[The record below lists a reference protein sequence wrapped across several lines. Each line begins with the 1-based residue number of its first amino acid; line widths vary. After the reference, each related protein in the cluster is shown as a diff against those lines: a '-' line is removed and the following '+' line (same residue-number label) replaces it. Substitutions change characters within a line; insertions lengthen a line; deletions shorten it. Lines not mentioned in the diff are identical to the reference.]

1 MLSPVQRSK
10 TERPPEPEPE
20 VVVPEPQPETTPEAS
35 NSPEAPAPQPE
46 PPAELPEPP
55 ELDVSE
61 ERTEQIEQFVDEN
74 KDGKGDG
81 FLWWDGSENSGD
93 RYADAMKGDSSLGD
107 LTDDEKRLL
116 SRGMAGD
123 WLADNDVAQYDSALW
138 GLDDGDR
145 QILREEGMQLVAAD
159 QAERSANGEGVNEF
173 ITGEDAAFTD
183 RALTDAMFNDP
194 EGLIN
199 AFQGQG
205 ARLGLLVNKTTL
217 PGEENQMLQAVID
230 GKGDPATARQ
240 MVDAMYLSSYEG
252 FATASEDMLKYPEAL
267 AAAHR
272 PGDTETDKLAR
283 ESLTEKYRAFL
294 SSDDTSFE
302 SIPPE
307 LRMAVLDEIQTNSSW
322 SADDLKDG
330 WESDAIS
337 EWLAESSVQAYA
349 GRGTEPQQLGG
360 ESLRNTIGQSMGIQP
375 DRAPGEDATEAEM
388 EAIYAAGMDHQYYG
402 ENENIDR
409 VQAQIMKVAGL
420 EGADP
425 ATAKADVT
433 IIPVTVTNNSEGAT
447 SVPVYRVETEDG
459 PKFVDTQGHSYSS
472 LQDWEENNKLPSGRM
487 TYPEG
492 MDMANADNLVSK
504 NTPEVNDTWQEHAL
518 AVGDTVATVAGVAAL
533 GLLVVGTGGTAGAVL
548 LAGGVGAGVW
558 GAGRASASLYDDAQ
572 HGVDITDL
580 SDPNVRTKWIEG
592 IASGLS
598 AGAGGVGLLARGG
611 ARLTATGARAAAAMN
626 ITATAAD
633 GAAVTNQ
640 AVVLADNWDK
650 MKPGERA
657 SGLLNLAF
665 YGGMTA
671 MSLRSP
677 GGTNADGM
685 SFQRT
690 ANLFENGTPFDMH
703 VNPQLATG
711 EVRVAYDTDP
721 STGRVGN
728 IRLQYNGSRDSLD
741 PATVQ
746 LHSDI
751 ARGME
756 SSAGLQGRI
765 SQLVT
770 QSGETPKPGTAAWEA
785 QFELKKIDTELQQI
799 NQQLSQGGLTP
810 YEQAAANAR
819 LLELNT
825 AIEQQQARLPQTDA
839 EGQGWVSS
847 PSRGSEQAQQLGWD
861 NPPDGYH
868 WVAQPN
874 GEPRLDR
881 NTTDAGPSLSYDP
894 TRPPGERFVE
904 RPTPERGD
912 LMPTDVVARQD
923 AINSWMQ
930 QNGYDSLT
938 SANAQQVLTQYRQ
951 TAQPPV
957 TDAAGG
963 QGTLA
968 AVEINGQ
975 TYVGMNSFNYN
986 GGEGLALHRQW
997 RDQLGLSQPGTD
1009 SQMIFHGE
1017 ADALMQA
1024 YAANGGEMPSSVTL
1038 HTDNPPCGSCRNDLG
1053 QLANEM
1059 GIDNLRIEV
1068 SDGSVWTLQAN
1079 GKITEES

>member
-20 VVVPEPQPETTPEAS
+20 VVVPEPQPESTPEAS

-74 KDGKGDG
+74 KDGKSDG
-81 FLWWDGSENSGD
+81 WWIFGGGENSAD

-116 SRGMAGD
+116 TRGMVED
-123 WLADNDVAQYDSALW
+123 WRADEDVDQYSNAVRKL
-138 GLDDGDR
+138 DGDDP
-145 QILREEGMQLVAAD
+145 QILREGMLQLVAAD
-159 QAERSANGEGVNEF
+159 QAERAADGEAATETMTGDDSFF
-173 ITGEDAAFTD
+173 IQHVITEATY
-183 RALTDAMFNDP
+183 NDP
-194 EGLIN
+194 EALVN

-205 ARLGLLVNKTTL
+205 ARLGLMINATL
-217 PGEENQMLQAVID
+217 PLGAAGDELLQAAID
-230 GKGDPATARQ
+230 GKGDPTTLRQ
-240 MVDAMYLSSYEG
+240 MVDAMYLGSYGDFEI
-252 FATASEDMLKYPEAL
+252 ASGRKFPEAL
-267 AAAHR
+267 AATHR
-272 PGDTETDKLAR
+272 PGDTEADELAR
-283 ESLTEKYRAFL
+283 EVLEDKFEAFI
-294 SSDDTSFE
+294 SEDRTSAE
-302 SIPPE
+302 GVPPE
-307 LRMAVLDEIQTNSSW
+307 LRLAALNEIEANSSW

-330 WESDAIS
+330 WESDVIG
-337 EWLAESSVQAYA
+337 EWLAESSMQAYA
-349 GRGTEPQQLGG
+349 GRGTEPQQLNG

-388 EAIYAAGMDHQYYG
+388 DAIYAEGMDHQYYG

-409 VQAQIMKVAGL
+409 VQAQILKVAGL

-459 PKFVDTQGHSYSS
+459 PKFVDTQGRSYSS
-472 LQDWEENNKLPSGRM
+472 VEDWEENNDLPSGRM

-518 AVGDTVATVAGVAAL
+518 AVGDTIATIAGVAAL
-533 GLLVVGTGGTAGAVL
+533 GLFVVGTGGTGGAVL
-548 LAGGVGAGVW
+548 LAGGIGAGAW

-847 PSRGSEQAQQLGWD
+847 PSRGSEQAQKLGWD

-968 AVEINGQ
+968 AVEVNGQ

-997 RDQLGLSQPGTD
+997 RDQLGLSRPGTD

-1079 GKITEES
+1079 GKITEGS